1 MNSHS
6 QETLRKIEND
16 KLAQLKIG
24 SLPGGFVSTNSS
36 DYTQLGTYIGEN
48 THLKTL
54 WVKNEDSALDVAN
67 TGFFDGLRRNTSI
80 YWLELKCNNREIV
93 GTVIHEILNIYQEKN
108 SIRFIVIYDALL
120 QNGGYNFILET
131 FRRCTNI
138 NIIGL
143 CYCNI
148 TGEQLLPMVEVFRGG
163 NLLELHLSGN
173 GIGNAGCEVLATL
186 LSDPNCSIQ
195 KLHLDHNNIGNE
207 GVATIGNSLAN
218 NTKLTTLFLYANPIH
233 QPSALDLFA
242 RVLCDTSSVNNTFTS
257 NHTLQSLT
265 LPNQMLQAWIWRI
278 LNLNSSTNKS
288 RVAIEKV
295 IKCHP
300 NIDMEPLL
308 NWNMEGECD
317 QDLKAL
323 PYVISW
329 FERALEA
336 LPGDMRH
343 SIYKRK
349 LTAIYQFAKALPLL
363 FVPASHIKRNEN
375 KRKRED

>member
-1 MNSHS
+1 M
-6 QETLRKIEND
+6 
-16 KLAQLKIG
+16 KLGMLVVRYLLLCLVIQTAVYK
-24 SLPGGFVSTNSS
+24 SLVST
-36 DYTQLGTYIGEN
+36 TI
-48 THLKTL
+48 TL
-54 WVKNEDSALDVAN
+54 AMRA
-67 TGFFDGLRRNTSI
+67 R
-80 YWLELKCNNREIV
+80 
-93 GTVIHEILNIYQEKN
+93 
-108 SIRFIVIYDALL
+108 
-120 QNGGYNFILET
+120 
-131 FRRCTNI
+131 
-138 NIIGL
+138 
-143 CYCNI
+143 
-148 TGEQLLPMVEVFRGG
+148 
-163 NLLELHLSGN
+163 
-173 GIGNAGCEVLATL
+173 
-186 LSDPNCSIQ
+186 
-195 KLHLDHNNIGNE
+195 
-207 GVATIGNSLAN
+207 NSLAN
-218 NTKLTTLFLYANPIH
+218 NTKLTTLFLNANPIH

-257 NHTLQSLT
+257 NHTLQSLI
-265 LPNQMLQAWIWRI
+265 LPNQILQARIWGI

-300 NIDMEPLL
+300 NIDMEPLF

-343 SIYKRK
+343 NIYKRK
-349 LTAIYQFAKALPLL
+349 LTVIYQFAKALPLL